1 MPFNELDGKI
11 TEAINC
17 FKQKLNSIDFDKAN
31 LIEFTLSDKLKDEF
45 QNISKGRGLYFF
57 EMQIPTSGNY
67 IRSVVNNNFRNFN
80 EIWRHE
86 SVFHMWSPGVKKRRC
101 DVANKKMD
109 SYLNGEWIPFYLG
122 KSECLFDR
130 INQHVFQ
137 DQNQRTF
144 GMKLHSRE
152 NIYGLK
158 FRVSTLEVNAQNHY
172 KMILPYLET
181 HFRNKLNPI
190 IGQ

>member
-1 MPFNELDGKI
+1 MPFTELDNKI
-11 TEAINC
+11 TEVINC
-17 FKQKLNSIDFDKAN
+17 FQQKLESIDFDFQN
-31 LIEFTLSDKLKDEF
+31 SIEFILSENLKDEF
-45 QNISKGRGLYFF
+45 QSISKGRGLYFF
-57 EMQIPTSGNY
+57 EMQIPSSSN
-67 IRSVVNNNFRNFN
+67 IKSVLNSDFENFN

-86 SVFHMWSPGVKKRRC
+86 SVFHMWSPGVKKLRC
-101 DVANKKMD
+101 VVANKKIG
-109 SYLNGEWIPFYLG
+109 SYLDGEWIPFYLG
-122 KSECLFDR
+122 KSECLYKR

-144 GMKLHSRE
+144 GMKLYSRK
-152 NIYGLK
+152 NLYGLK
-158 FRVSTLEVNAQNHY
+158 FRVSTLEVNAKNYY